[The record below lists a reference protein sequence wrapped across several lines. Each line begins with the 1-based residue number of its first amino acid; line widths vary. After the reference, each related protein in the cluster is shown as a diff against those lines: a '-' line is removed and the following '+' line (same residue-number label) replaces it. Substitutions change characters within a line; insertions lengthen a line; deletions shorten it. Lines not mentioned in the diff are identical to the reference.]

1 MKARYA
7 KLPLPVAE
15 QVKLLEKRG
24 MIVADPS
31 FAAKALSSVSYYRLS
46 AYSYPFRANP
56 DTSRFRDGTTFERVW
71 RYYRFDRRLK
81 NVVLD
86 GVERVEI
93 ATRTKIVNWFT
104 QQYGAFG
111 YRDTA
116 NFAAPVDKVRYSKTL
131 TLIDDETMRSNEEFV
146 AHFRKVY
153 DTSDGLPLW
162 MATELMTFGNM
173 LTFFRMLKM
182 KDKKA
187 IAREFG
193 LNADTFETWLK
204 SLNFVRNVCAHHGRL
219 WNRHL
224 AIAPGIPVKDAR
236 WHEKRYPIVPS
247 RIYSI
252 LCILKQLIDVIAP
265 QSGWKDRL
273 FALLADFPDIHRL
286 SMAIPTGFEKSAL
299 WKEPEAEKNDG
310 ADSNQADPPNPE
322 PANGDSAASA
332 STAPG
337 AK

>member
-7 KLPLPVAE
+7 KPSLTVQD
-15 QVKLLEKRG
+15 QVKLLESRG
-24 MIVADPS
+24 MRVADPE
-31 FAAKALSSVSYYRLS
+31 FAANALSTVSYYRLS
-46 AYSYPFRANP
+46 AYSYPFRSRP
-56 DTSRFRDGTTFERVW
+56 DGTRFRDGTTFEEVW

-93 ATRTKIVNWFT
+93 ATRTKIVNRFSE
-104 QQYGAFG
+104 QYGPFG
-111 YRDTA
+111 YRETA
-116 NFAAPVDKVRYSKTL
+116 NFAAPVDEVRFAKTL
-131 TLIDDETMRSNEEFV
+131 TLIDEETVRSNEEFV
-146 AHFRKVY
+146 AHFRRSY
-153 DTSDGLPLW
+153 DTSDGMPLW
-162 MATELMTFGNM
+162 MAAELMTFGNM

-187 IAREFG
+187 IAHELG
-193 LNADTFETWLK
+193 TNADTFETWLK

-224 AIAPGIPVKDAR
+224 AIAPGIPIKDAR
-236 WHEKRYPIVPS
+236 WHEKRYPVVPS

-273 FALLADFPDIHRL
+273 FTLLADFPDIHRL

-299 WKEPEAEKNDG
+299 WK
-310 ADSNQADPPNPE
+310 
-322 PANGDSAASA
+322 
-332 STAPG
+332 
-337 AK
+337 

>member
-7 KLPLPVAE
+7 KPSLTVE
-15 QVKLLEKRG
+15 DQVKLLESRG
-24 MIVADPS
+24 MRVADPK
-31 FAAKALSSVSYYRLS
+31 FAANALSTVSYYRLS
-46 AYSYPFRANP
+46 AYSYPFRSSP
-56 DTSRFRDGTTFERVW
+56 DGVRFRDGTTFEEVW

-86 GVERVEI
+86 GIERLEI
-93 ATRTKIVNWFT
+93 ATRTKIVNRFT
-104 QQYGAFG
+104 EQYGPFG

-116 NFAAPVDKVRYSKTL
+116 NFAAPVDKVRFAKTL
-131 TLIDDETMRSNEEFV
+131 MLIDEETVRSNEEFV
-146 AHFRKVY
+146 AHSRKSY
-153 DTSDGLPLW
+153 DTADGMPLW
-162 MATELMTFGNM
+162 MAAELMTFGNM
-173 LTFFRMLKM
+173 LTFFRMLKK

-187 IAREFG
+187 IAHELG
-193 LNADTFETWLK
+193 TNADTFETWLK

-252 LCILKQLIDVIAP
+252 LCILKHLIGVIAP
-265 QSGWKDRL
+265 QSGWKNRL
-273 FALLADFPDIHRL
+273 FALLADFPEIHRL

-299 WKEPEAEKNDG
+299 W
-310 ADSNQADPPNPE
+310 Q
-322 PANGDSAASA
+322 
-332 STAPG
+332 
-337 AK
+337 

>member
-7 KLPLPVAE
+7 KPSLTVE
-15 QVKLLEKRG
+15 DQVKLLESRG
-24 MIVADPS
+24 MRIADPI
-31 FAAKALSSVSYYRLS
+31 FAANALSTVSYYRLS
-46 AYSYPFRANP
+46 AYSYPFRSRP
-56 DTSRFRDGTTFERVW
+56 DGVRFRDGATFEEVW

-86 GVERVEI
+86 GIERVEI
-93 ATRTKIVNWFT
+93 ATRTKIVNRFSE
-104 QQYGAFG
+104 QYGPFG
-111 YRDTA
+111 YRETA
-116 NFAAPVDKVRYSKTL
+116 SFAAPVDEVRFAKTL
-131 TLIDDETMRSNEEFV
+131 TLIDEETVRSNEEFV
-146 AHFRKVY
+146 AHFRKSY
-153 DTSDGLPLW
+153 DTSDGMPLW
-162 MATELMTFGNM
+162 MAAELMTFGNM

-187 IAREFG
+187 IAHELG
-193 LNADTFETWLK
+193 TNADTFETWLK

-224 AIAPGIPVKDAR
+224 AIAPGIPIKDAR
-236 WHEKRYPIVPS
+236 WHEKRYPVVPS

-299 WKEPEAEKNDG
+299 WK
-310 ADSNQADPPNPE
+310 
-322 PANGDSAASA
+322 
-332 STAPG
+332 
-337 AK
+337 

>member
-7 KLPLPVAE
+7 KPSLTVE
-15 QVKLLEKRG
+15 DQVKLLESRG
-24 MIVADPS
+24 MRIADLK
-31 FAAKALSSVSYYRLS
+31 FAANALSTVSYYRLS
-46 AYSYPFRANP
+46 AYSYPFRSRFNGV
-56 DTSRFRDGTTFERVW
+56 RFRDGTTFEEVW
-71 RYYRFDRRLK
+71 RHYRFDRRLK

-86 GVERVEI
+86 GIERVEI
-93 ATRTKIVNWFT
+93 ATRTKIVNRFSE
-104 QQYGAFG
+104 QYGAFG

-116 NFAAPVDKVRYSKTL
+116 NFASPVDMIRFTKTL
-131 TLIDDETMRSNEEFV
+131 TLIDDETARSNEEFV
-146 AHFRKVY
+146 AHFRKSY
-153 DTSDGLPLW
+153 DTSDGMPLW
-162 MATELMTFGNM
+162 MAAELMTFGNM

-187 IAREFG
+187 ISHELG
-193 LNADTFETWLK
+193 TNADTFETWLK

-252 LCILKQLIDVIAP
+252 LCILKHLIGVIAP
-265 QSGWKDRL
+265 QSGWKNRL

-286 SMAIPTGFEKSAL
+286 SMAIPSGFEKSAL
-299 WKEPEAEKNDG
+299 W
-310 ADSNQADPPNPE
+310 Q
-322 PANGDSAASA
+322 
-332 STAPG
+332 
-337 AK
+337 

>member
-7 KLPLPVAE
+7 KPSLTVE
-15 QVKLLEKRG
+15 DQVKLLESRG
-24 MIVADPS
+24 MNVADPK
-31 FAAKALSSVSYYRLS
+31 FVVNALSTVSYYRLS
-46 AYSYPFRANP
+46 AYSYPFRSRP
-56 DTSRFRDGTTFERVW
+56 DGARFREGTTFEEVW

-86 GVERVEI
+86 GIERVEI
-93 ATRTKIVNWFT
+93 ATRTKIVNRFSE
-104 QQYGAFG
+104 QYGPFG
-111 YRDTA
+111 YRETA
-116 NFAAPVDKVRYSKTL
+116 NFAAPIDGVRFAKTL
-131 TLIDDETMRSNEEFV
+131 TLIDEETVRSNEEFV
-146 AHFRKVY
+146 AHFRKSY
-153 DTSDGLPLW
+153 DTSDGMPLW
-162 MATELMTFGNM
+162 MAAELMTFGNM

-187 IAREFG
+187 IAHELG
-193 LNADTFETWLK
+193 TNADTFETWLK

-224 AIAPGIPVKDAR
+224 AIAPGIPVKDVR
-236 WHEKRYPIVPS
+236 WHEKRYPVVPS

-273 FALLADFPDIHRL
+273 FALLADFPDVHRL

-299 WKEPEAEKNDG
+299 WK
-310 ADSNQADPPNPE
+310 
-322 PANGDSAASA
+322 
-332 STAPG
+332 
-337 AK
+337 